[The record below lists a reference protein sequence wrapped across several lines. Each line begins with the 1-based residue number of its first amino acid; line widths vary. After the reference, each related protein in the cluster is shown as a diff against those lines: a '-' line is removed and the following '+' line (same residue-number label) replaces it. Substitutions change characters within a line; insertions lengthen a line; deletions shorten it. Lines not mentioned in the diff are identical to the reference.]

1 MAEMKTDISKTLFS
15 AVGLPVVFLII
26 ILVNVLFSGLNLKWD
41 LTEEKLYSVSDAT
54 RKILSEI
61 PGVVSI
67 KVFYTKGI
75 ENIPVPIK
83 DFAPRMLDFLR
94 EYHLAGKGKIKL
106 EIYNPGPDSEE
117 EEWAKQYGIKGVDLP
132 NGDTLYFGLVVI
144 SEDREET
151 LEFMDPTKE
160 KHMEYDIS
168 HAITKVITPIK
179 PKIGILSFMDIYGNP
194 PPPVLMPE
202 APPEKSPWYFITAL
216 EKTYEITE
224 INMAATTF
232 DEDLDLL
239 FLVFTKN
246 MSETLLY
253 AVDQFVLNGGKLI
266 VFADPFS
273 MIQMDVPDFAKWYA
287 PDALFS
293 AWGVKM
299 DSQQA
304 LVDFGYATRYMDRS
318 NQVVENPFWLSLESS
333 AFNPGNVISANL
345 ETMLFS
351 ISGVIQK
358 EKDTGLQYEPLIQSS
373 LQSQAINRNSV
384 RFGPAD
390 VRRNFKASEKKQD
403 LAVLLSGVFESAFPK
418 GPPANPSVAK
428 GWGKPHL
435 AKGIKPS
442 SVLIVADADMISDIN
457 YVEHKV
463 YLGQS
468 VSEPYNDNLNFI
480 LNTCEILTGNEEL
493 VNIRS
498 RGKFE
503 RPFVKVVDLEKKA
516 QVRWLAQEQ
525 GLMKKMEESTAKLE
539 KLEKLKDASQKFI
552 VSPDQEKEL
561 QNFKKEK
568 LAIHKKLKEVRRNLR
583 ADIDRLGMKVK
594 LANIFMMPLLISIL
608 GIGYAVY
615 KRNRAAAHKNK
626 EPV

>member
-61 PGVVSI
+61 PGEVSI

-117 EEWAKQYGIKGVDLP
+117 EEWAKQYGIKDVDLP

-202 APPEKSPWYFITAL
+202 SQPEKPPWYFITAL
-216 EKTYEITE
+216 EKTYDVTE
-224 INMAATTF
+224 INMAATSF

-246 MSETLLY
+246 MSDQLLY

-273 MIQMDVPDFAKWYA
+273 MIQLDVPDFAKWYA

-318 NQVVENPFWLSLESS
+318 NQVVENPFWLSLEPSS
-333 AFNPGNVISANL
+333 FNPGNVISANL

-373 LQSQAINRNSV
+373 LQSQTINRNSV

-403 LAVLLSGVFESAFPK
+403 MAVLLSGVFESAFPK
-418 GPPANPSVAK
+418 GPPANPSVTK

-463 YLGQS
+463 YLGQT

-568 LAIHKKLKEVRRNLR
+568 LAINKKLKEVRRNLR

-608 GIGYAVY
+608 GIAYAVY

>member
-94 EYHLAGKGKIKL
+94 EYDLAGKGKIKL

>member
-61 PGVVSI
+61 PGEVSI

-94 EYHLAGKGKIKL
+94 EYDLAGKGKIKL

-194 PPPVLMPE
+194 PPPALMPE
-202 APPEKSPWYFITAL
+202 APPEKPPWYFITAL

-304 LVDFGYATRYMDRS
+304 LVDFGFATRYMDRS